1 MELLLSEEKKNFN
14 NKTRRGRGEGRRRT
28 QDLHPSD
35 KILSEKTFRPSTQQQ
50 QQQED
55 EEDKMM
61 ISLPSDEILS
71 GKNKTKQNCRRKCLG
86 LVVVY
91 LSSGL
96 QLRDFENGRCAE
108 NLENEFDGRSAS
120 DVGTRRIQTGNTAA
134 ADNGIHSPTPVHVP
148 HHCHESFVA
157 YLLAL
162 VVVLHQRLQFY
173 LHRFGGILLPP
184 LLLVLVLS
192 SSCKQSPEVWTADC
206 QDASVRRYSLAVH
219 VNDHIA
225 ESLIGRT
232 IQQAFDVGH

>member
-1 MELLLSEEKKNFN
+1 MKFSKE
-14 NKTRRGRGEGRRRT
+14 
-28 QDLHPSD
+28 
-35 KILSEKTFRPSTQQQ
+35 
-50 QQQED
+50 
-55 EEDKMM
+55 
-61 ISLPSDEILS
+61 
-71 GKNKTKQNCRRKCLG
+71 KTKQNKFAEENAWG
-86 LVVVY
+86 WVVVY

-134 ADNGIHSPTPVHVP
+134 ADNGIHSSTPVHVP

-173 LHRFGGILLPP
+173 LHRFGRILLPP
-184 LLLVLVLS
+184 LLLVLVLVLS

-206 QDASVRRYSLAVH
+206 QDASVRRNSLAVH